1 MTGDEGGEPGAR
13 WPAWLARALA
23 CGAAAWPTVPVE
35 PADLAATFAAYFAA
49 HGQPIDVA
57 LPEVHPLAADA
68 AELYLA
74 TACQRGDARALA
86 MFRAHYYTPLES
98 VLGLMGLDASDR
110 DDAWQLLSTRLFV
123 AAAGE
128 PARIVRYAG
137 RGQLHGLVKVAATRL
152 AIDLLEQRSRR
163 DRTPGDTWLDR
174 IPGTTTDPELRM
186 MKSQHRSEL
195 KEEVEAAI
203 RGLGTRERALLRL
216 TVVERMGIDAL
227 ATAYQTHR
235 ATVAR
240 WVVRAREQLAARVR
254 ARLIER
260 WQISEAELAEIRP
273 LLDSH
278 LELSLERLLQND

>member
-1 MTGDEGGEPGAR
+1 MAGDDGGKPGAR
-13 WPAWLARALA
+13 WPAWLASALA
-23 CGAAAWPTVPVE
+23 CGAAAWPTVPVDIS
-35 PADLAATFAAYFAA
+35 DLAATFTAYFAA
-49 HGQPIDVA
+49 HGEPIDGA
-57 LPEVHPLAADA
+57 LPEVKPVAADD

-74 TACQRGDARALA
+74 TACQRGDACALA
-86 MFRAHYYTPLES
+86 MFRVHYYTPLES
-98 VLGLMGLDASDR
+98 VLGRMGLDASDR
-110 DDAWQLLSTRLFV
+110 DDAWQLLNTRLFV

-152 AIDLLEQRSRR
+152 AIDLLEQRARR
-163 DRTPGDTWLDR
+163 DLRPGDTWLDR
-174 IPGTTTDPELRM
+174 IPGTAADPELRM

-203 RGLGTRERALLRL
+203 GELGTRERALLRL
-216 TVVERMGIDAL
+216 TVVGRMGIDAL
-227 ATAYQTHR
+227 AAAYQTHR

-240 WVVRAREQLAARVR
+240 WVIRAREQLAARVR

-273 LLDSH
+273 LLDSQ
-278 LELSLERLLQND
+278 LELSLERVLQNE